1 MIKAVLFDLDGTL
14 VNSLFD
20 LGASTNY
27 ALEKMG
33 FPTHETEKFKIFVGD
48 GMAKLIERA
57 LPENK
62 RDGETINTTLQ
73 IFMEHYRAHYVD
85 ETVPYDG
92 ILELLDKLTGVKK
105 AVISNKA
112 DEMVIPLT
120 KKLLGDRFDIV
131 CGKREGYPTKPDP
144 TLTLEIIEKLGVA
157 SNECIFVGDSGMD
170 MAVAKNSGC
179 VALGVLWGFRS
190 EEELLLN
197 GADYIAK
204 KPAEILEIIKEIN
217 NEK

>member
-20 LGASTNY
+20 LGASTNF
-27 ALEKMG
+27 ALGQMG

-57 LPENK
+57 SPENK
-62 RDGETINTTLQ
+62 RDEKTLQTTLD
-73 IFMEHYRAHYVD
+73 IFMTHYREHYVD
-85 ETVPYDG
+85 KTVPYDG
-92 ILELLDKLTGVKK
+92 ISELLDKLTGVKK

-120 KKLLGDRFDIV
+120 EKLLGERFDIV
-131 CGKREGYPTKPDP
+131 CGKKEGYPTKPDP
-144 TLTLEIIEKLGVA
+144 TLTLEIIGELGVKPQ
-157 SNECIFVGDSGMD
+157 ECLFVGDSGMD
-170 MAVAKNSGC
+170 MKVAKNAGC
-179 VALGVLWGFRS
+179 VALGVLWGFRG
-190 EEELLLN
+190 EEELRKN
-197 GADYIAK
+197 GADYIVSA
-204 KPAEILEIIKEIN
+204 PQQILDVIKELN

>member
-27 ALEKMG
+27 ALKKMG
-33 FPTHETEKFKIFVGD
+33 FPTHETEKYKIFVGD

-57 LPENK
+57 LPEDK
-62 RDGETINTTLQ
+62 RDRETINTTLQ

-85 ETVPYDG
+85 KTVPYDG
-92 ILELLDKLTGVKK
+92 ISELLDALKGYKK

-157 SNECIFVGDSGMD
+157 PKECIFVGDSGMD

-179 VALGVLWGFRS
+179 VAVGVLWGFRGK
-190 EEELLLN
+190 EELKAN
-197 GADYIAK
+197 GADYIVSNAL
-204 KPAEILEIIKEIN
+204 EILHILKELN
-217 NEK
+217 YEV